1 MMIPGAV
8 MHLQTVKAIAAI
20 KHLNQ
25 SDLAAAANVSR
36 QRVSQWF
43 KSEPADG
50 YVNIQT
56 DHLRAIA
63 TALGVDAT
71 DLLKQLPL
79 LDDPHAA
86 ARYTTTLLWDRLYP
100 DLVSLFAAALG
111 GERDALARVVQ
122 VFGLHAAAKLIGP
135 SVWRGFPRYKS
146 LIKPARRTALEHIW
160 QYRFNQTNG

>member
-1 MMIPGAV
+1 

-20 KHLNQ
+20 KRLNQ
-25 SDLAAAANVSR
+25 SDMAAAAKVSR

-43 KSEPADG
+43 KSAPADG

-63 TALGVDAT
+63 TALGVDAS

-86 ARYTTTLLWDRLYP
+86 ARYTTMLLWDRLYP
-100 DLVSLFAAALG
+100 DLVSLFAAALDG
-111 GERDALARVVQ
+111 VPDAMARVVQ
-122 VFGLHAAAKLIGP
+122 VLGLHAAAKMLGP
-135 SVWRGFPRYKS
+135 RVWRDFPRYKT
-146 LIKPARRTALEHIW
+146 LIKPARRIALEHIW